1 MWCSGE
7 GLLRFFESGP
17 ASANVV
23 DVCARPLAPCKRKR
37 YELIEDDMERL
48 AWLNLHPLANCFLSL
63 VVFRTYESALSA
75 LFGVRPR

>member
-7 GLLRFFESGP
+7 GGLRFFESGR

-23 DVCARPLAPCKRKR
+23 DVCGWPLAPCKRKR
-37 YELIEDDMERL
+37 YELIEDDMKPL

-63 VVFRTYESALSA
+63 VAFRTYQSALSA
-75 LFGVRPR
+75 LSGVRPR